1 MLKIMKTQ
9 LIRMFLFS
17 LLLGIASVVYAQVQV
32 TGRVVDIT
40 GEPIIGANVV
50 LKGTG
55 QGTITD
61 FDGNYTIKANKGAV
75 ITFSY
80 IGYKTQ
86 EIKFTGQ
93 PTVNIK
99 MVPDNQTL
107 DEVVVVGYGTMKRS
121 DLTGSVAL

>member
-9 LIRMFLFS
+9 SIRMLLFS

-55 QGTITD
+55 
-61 FDGNYTIKANKGAV
+61 
-75 ITFSY
+75 
-80 IGYKTQ
+80 
-86 EIKFTGQ
+86 
-93 PTVNIK
+93 
-99 MVPDNQTL
+99 
-107 DEVVVVGYGTMKRS
+107 
-121 DLTGSVAL
+121 